1 MEALILERMRKGLLH
16 KRNRLTE
23 WLRATPLDKKEVLL
37 GPSTEQSVLCCLDVI
52 DDAIS
57 KADSKTLGKCEIC
70 HEDVETELLEVDY
83 TACVCIEHL
92 SKEERRYLESELE
105 LAQDVQKMLLPQEVP
120 NIPGLEI
127 AAFSRPAQIVGGDYF
142 DFIDFSNGFH
152 GLAIADVA
160 GHGVSASLH
169 MASIQALLRTLVP
182 VNKSPAEVMRQVHK
196 LFIHN
201 IRFET
206 FVTFF
211 IGAFDS
217 STKRLTF
224 CNAGHQPPLVLHK
237 NKSKKE
243 SVEMLRPTGAAIGLV
258 EEAEFAE
265 KTIELQEEDLL
276 VMYTDGVTE
285 AVNPQNQEFG
295 RERLVKLSRQVNN
308 TPVKEVVQQI
318 RQGLEEFSEGKP
330 LADDTT
336 IVICKIKL

>member
-1 MEALILERMRKGLLH
+1 MEALILERMSKGLLQ
-16 KRNRLTE
+16 KRDSLTE
-23 WLRATPLDKKEVLL
+23 WLHATPLGKKKVLL
-37 GPSTEQSVLCCLDVI
+37 GPSTEKSVHARLDLI

-57 KADSKTLGKCEIC
+57 KADSRILGKCEVC
-70 HEDVETELLEVDY
+70 HEDVEPELLEVDY

-92 SKEERRYLESELE
+92 SDEERRALESELE

-142 DFIDFSNGFH
+142 DFVDFSNGLH

-182 VNKSPAEVMRQVHK
+182 INKSPAEVMRQVHK

-217 STKRLTF
+217 STNNLTF
-224 CNAGHQPPLVLHK
+224 SNAGHLPPLVLHTTK
-237 NKSKKE
+237 RKKE

-258 EEAEFAE
+258 EKAEFAE
-265 KTIELQEEDLL
+265 KTVELQKEDLL
-276 VMYTDGVTE
+276 VLYTDGITE

-295 RERLVKLSRQVNN
+295 RERLIKLSQQVNN
-308 TPVKEVVQQI
+308 APVKQVIQEI

-336 IVICKIKL
+336 IVICKIK

>member
-1 MEALILERMRKGLLH
+1 MEALLLERLRKGLIQ
-16 KRNRLTE
+16 KKNNLTE
-23 WLRATPLDKKEVLL
+23 WLHITPSDKKEVLL

-57 KADSKTLGKCEIC
+57 KADSKTLGKCEVC

-92 SKEERRYLESELE
+92 SEEERRHLESELE
-105 LAQDVQKMLLPQEVP
+105 LAQDVQRKLLPQEAP
-120 NIPGLEI
+120 DIPGLEI

-142 DFIDFSNGFH
+142 DFVDFSDGLH

-169 MASIQALLRTLVP
+169 MASIQAFLRTLVP
-182 VNKSPAEVMRQVHK
+182 VHKSPAEVMREVHK

-217 STKRLTF
+217 LTKTLTF
-224 CNAGHQPPLVLHK
+224 SNAGHQPPLVLHK
-237 NKSKKE
+237 NEKKKV

-265 KTIELQEEDLL
+265 KTIKLHEDDLL

-285 AVNPQNQEFG
+285 TVNRQNQEFG
-295 RERLVKLSRQVNN
+295 RQRLVELSRQIND
-308 TPVKEVVQQI
+308 TPVKEAIQII
-318 RQGLEEFSEGKP
+318 RQDLVEFSEGKP
-330 LADDTT
+330 FGDDTT
-336 IVICKIKL
+336 IVICKIK

>member
-1 MEALILERMRKGLLH
+1 MEALVLEHMRKGLLQ
-16 KRNRLTE
+16 KRDRLNE
-23 WLRATPLDKKEVLL
+23 WLRTTPLAKKEVLL
-37 GPSTEQSVLCCLDVI
+37 GPSTEQSVHCCLDVI
-52 DDAIS
+52 DNAIS
-57 KADSKTLGKCEIC
+57 KADSKTLGKCEVC

-83 TACVCIEHL
+83 TACVCLEHL
-92 SKEERRYLESELE
+92 SKEERRHLESELE

-211 IGAFDS
+211 IGAFES
-217 STKRLTF
+217 STKRLTY

-237 NKSKKE
+237 TMSKNE

-276 VMYTDGVTE
+276 VLYTDGVTE
-285 AVNPQNQEFG
+285 SVNPQNQEFG
-295 RERLVKLSRQVNN
+295 RERLVKLSREVNN
-308 TPVKEVVQQI
+308 TPVREVVQHI
-318 RQGLEEFSEGKP
+318 RQRLEEFSEGKP

-336 IVICKIKL
+336 IVLCKIK

>member
-1 MEALILERMRKGLLH
+1 MEALVLEHMRKGLLQ
-16 KRNRLTE
+16 KRDRLNE
-23 WLRATPLDKKEVLL
+23 WLSTTPVAKKEVLL
-37 GPSTEQSVLCCLDVI
+37 GPSTEQSVHCCLDVI
-52 DDAIS
+52 DNAIS
-57 KADSKTLGKCEIC
+57 KADSKTLGKCEVC

-83 TACVCIEHL
+83 TACVCLEHL
-92 SKEERRYLESELE
+92 SKEERRHLESELE

-217 STKRLTF
+217 STKRLTY

-237 NKSKKE
+237 TMSKNE

-276 VMYTDGVTE
+276 VLYTDGVTE
-285 AVNPQNQEFG
+285 SVNPQNQEFG
-295 RERLVKLSRQVNN
+295 RERLVKLSREVNN
-308 TPVKEVVQQI
+308 TPVREVVQHI
-318 RQGLEEFSEGKP
+318 RQRILDS
-330 LADDTT
+330 A
-336 IVICKIKL
+336 

>member
-1 MEALILERMRKGLLH
+1 MEALLLERMHKGLLQ
-16 KRNRLTE
+16 KQENLTD
-23 WLRATPLDKKEVLL
+23 WIHATPLGKKKVLL
-37 GPSTEQSVLCCLDVI
+37 GPSTEQSVHARLDVI

-57 KADSKTLGKCEIC
+57 KAESRTLGTCEVC
-70 HEDVETELLEVDY
+70 HEVVEPELLEVDY
-83 TACVCIEHL
+83 TACVCITHL
-92 SKEERRYLESELE
+92 SKEERHQLENELS
-105 LAQDVQKMLLPQEVP
+105 LAQEVQKTLLPQKVP
-120 NIPGLEI
+120 NIPRLEI

-142 DFIDFSNGFH
+142 DFVDFSNGFH

-169 MASIQALLRTLVP
+169 MASIQALLQTLVP
-182 VNKSPAEVMRQVHK
+182 INKSPADVMRQIHK

-217 STKRLTF
+217 STKTLTF
-224 CNAGHQPPLVLHK
+224 SNAGHQPPLVLHN

-258 EEAEFAE
+258 EEALFAE
-265 KTIELQEEDLL
+265 KTIELQKDDLL
-276 VMYTDGVTE
+276 VLYTDGVTE
-285 AVNPQNQEFG
+285 AVNHQNQEFG
-295 RERLVKLSRQVNN
+295 RERLIKLSQQVNN
-308 TPVKEVVQQI
+308 EPIKKVVQEI
-318 RQGLEEFSEGKP
+318 RHGLEEFSEGKT

-336 IVICKIKL
+336 IVICKIK

>member
-1 MEALILERMRKGLLH
+1 METYILERMSKGLLQ
-16 KRNRLTE
+16 KRDRLNE
-23 WLRATPLDKKEVLL
+23 WLHATPLDKKKVLL
-37 GPSTEQSVLCCLDVI
+37 GPCSEQAVHERLDVI

-57 KADSKTLGKCEIC
+57 KADSRTLGRCEVC
-70 HEDVETELLEVDY
+70 HEDVEPELLEVDY
-83 TACVCIEHL
+83 TACVCLEHL
-92 SKEERRYLESELE
+92 SREERRQLEGELE
-105 LAQDVQKMLLPQEVP
+105 LAQEVQKMLLPQEVP

-142 DFIDFSNGFH
+142 DFIDFYNGFH

-182 VNKSPAEVMRQVHK
+182 INKSPAAVMSQVHK

-217 STKRLTF
+217 STKTLTF
-224 CNAGHQPPLVLHK
+224 CNAGHQPPLILRKTK
-237 NKSKKE
+237 NKEGFIVK
-243 SVEMLRPTGAAIGLV
+243 LRPTGAAIGLV
-258 EEAEFAE
+258 EEAVFAE
-265 KTIELQEEDLL
+265 KTVDLQKDDLL
-276 VMYTDGVTE
+276 VLYTDGVIE
-285 AVNPQNQEFG
+285 AVNNQNQEFG
-295 RERLVKLSRQVNN
+295 RERLEALIRQLERM
-308 TPVKEVVQQI
+308 PVKEVIQKI
-318 RQGLEEFSEGKP
+318 RLSLEEFSEDKP

-336 IVICKIKL
+336 IVICKIT

>member
-1 MEALILERMRKGLLH
+1 MEAFVLEQMRKGLLQ
-16 KRNRLTE
+16 KRKSLIE
-23 WLRATPLDKKEVLL
+23 WLRATPLGKKKVLL
-37 GPSTEQSVLCCLDVI
+37 GPSTEQSVRTRLDVI
-52 DDAIS
+52 DDTIS
-57 KADSKTLGKCEIC
+57 KADSRSLGKCDVCHGEI
-70 HEDVETELLEVDY
+70 ETELLEVDY
-83 TACVCIEHL
+83 TASVCIEHL
-92 SKEERRYLESELE
+92 SEQERRNLESELE
-105 LAQDVQKMLLPQEVP
+105 LAQEVQKTLLPQEVP

-182 VNKSPAEVMRQVHK
+182 VNNSPAEVMHKVHQ

-217 STKRLTF
+217 STKTLTY
-224 CNAGHQPPLVLHK
+224 CNAGHLPPLILRK
-237 NKSKKE
+237 TKSKEE
-243 SVEMLRPTGAAIGLV
+243 SEEMLRPSGAAIGLV

-276 VMYTDGVTE
+276 VLYTDGVTE
-285 AVNPQNQEFG
+285 AVNFQNQEFG
-295 RERLVKLSRQVNN
+295 RERLTVVSRQAN
-308 TPVKEVVQQI
+308 TLPVKEILQEI
-318 RQGLEEFSEGKP
+318 RQSLEEFSEGKP

-336 IVICKIKL
+336 LVVCKIK

>member
-1 MEALILERMRKGLLH
+1 MEALLLERMRKGLLQ
-16 KRNRLTE
+16 KQDKLTE
-23 WLRATPLDKKEVLL
+23 WLRATPLGKKKVLL
-37 GPSTEQSVLCCLDVI
+37 GSSTEQSVHTRLNVI
-52 DDAIS
+52 IDAIS
-57 KADSKTLGKCEIC
+57 KADSRTLGKCEVC
-70 HEDVETELLEVDY
+70 HEDVEPELLEVDY

-92 SKEERRYLESELE
+92 SEEERRHLESELE

-120 NIPGLEI
+120 DIPGLEI

-182 VNKSPAEVMRQVHK
+182 LNQSPAEVMRQVHK

-217 STKRLTF
+217 STKTLTF
-224 CNAGHQPPLVLHK
+224 CNAGHQPPLVLSK
-237 NKSKKE
+237 NNSRKE

-265 KTIELQEEDLL
+265 KAIELHEEDLL
-276 VMYTDGVTE
+276 VLYTDGVIE
-285 AVNPQNQEFG
+285 AVNLQNQEFG
-295 RERLVKLSRQVNN
+295 RERLIKLSQQVNN
-308 TPVKEVVQQI
+308 NQLNNWS
-318 RQGLEEFSEGKP
+318 R
-330 LADDTT
+330 
-336 IVICKIKL
+336 KLNRAEKNLVRENR

>member
-1 MEALILERMRKGLLH
+1 METSIVERIREDLLRKRDSLTQWLH
-16 KRNRLTE
+16 L
-23 WLRATPLDKKEVLL
+23 TPLVKKEVLL
-37 GPSTEQSVLCCLDVI
+37 GPSTEQSVRTRLDVI
-52 DDAIS
+52 DETLA
-57 KADSKTLGKCEIC
+57 KADSKTLGKCGVC
-70 HEDVETELLEVDY
+70 HQEVETELLEVDY

-92 SKEERRYLESELE
+92 STEERRHLENELE
-105 LAQDVQKMLLPQEVP
+105 LAQNVQRMLLPQEVP

-182 VNKSPAEVMRQVHK
+182 IHKSPAEVIRQVHK

-211 IGAFDS
+211 MGAFDA
-217 STKRLTF
+217 STRTLTF

-237 NKSKKE
+237 TNSKTE
-243 SVEMLRPTGAAIGLV
+243 SLEMLRPTGAAIGLV

-265 KTIELQEEDLL
+265 KTIDLEKDDLL
-276 VMYTDGVTE
+276 VLYTDGVTE
-285 AVNPQNQEFG
+285 TVNPQNQEFG
-295 RERLVKLSRQVNN
+295 RERLIKLTQQAYN
-308 TPVKEVVQQI
+308 TPVKALVQEI
-318 RQGLEEFSEGKP
+318 RQGLEQFSEGNP

-336 IVICKIKL
+336 IVICKII

>member
-1 MEALILERMRKGLLH
+1 LG
-16 KRNRLTE
+16 
-23 WLRATPLDKKEVLL
+23 KKKVLL
-37 GPSTEQSVLCCLDVI
+37 GPSTEQSVQARLDVI
-52 DDAIS
+52 DNAIS
-57 KADSKTLGKCEIC
+57 KADSKTLGKCEVC

-83 TACVCIEHL
+83 TACVCLEHL
-92 SKEERRYLESELE
+92 SKEERRHLESELE

-182 VNKSPAEVMRQVHK
+182 VNQSPAEVMRQLHK

-217 STKRLTF
+217 STKRLTY

-237 NKSKKE
+237 TMSKNE

-276 VMYTDGVTE
+276 VLYTDGVTE
-285 AVNPQNQEFG
+285 SVNPQNQEFG
-295 RERLVKLSRQVNN
+295 RERLVKLSREVNN
-308 TPVKEVVQQI
+308 TPVREVVQHI
-318 RQGLEEFSEGKP
+318 RQRLEEFSEGKP

-336 IVICKIKL
+336 IVLCKIK

>member
-1 MEALILERMRKGLLH
+1 MEALLLERMREGLLQ
-16 KRNRLTE
+16 KQDNLTE
-23 WLRATPLDKKEVLL
+23 WLHATPLGKKKVLL
-37 GPSTEQSVLCCLDVI
+37 GPSTEQSVHARLDVI

-57 KADSKTLGKCEIC
+57 KADSKTLGKCEVC
-70 HEDVETELLEVDY
+70 HEVVETELLEVDY

-92 SKEERRYLESELE
+92 SKEERHQLESELE
-105 LAQDVQKMLLPQEVP
+105 LAQDVQKTLLPQEVP
-120 NIPGLEI
+120 KIPGLEI

-142 DFIDFSNGFH
+142 DFVDFSNGLH

-160 GHGVSASLH
+160 GHGISASLH
-169 MASIQALLRTLVP
+169 MASIQALLQTLVP
-182 VNKSPAEVMRQVHK
+182 VNKSPAEVMGQLHK

-217 STKRLTF
+217 STKTLTF
-224 CNAGHQPPLVLHK
+224 SNAGHLPPLVLRN

-265 KTIELQEEDLL
+265 KTIELQKEDLL
-276 VMYTDGVTE
+276 VLYTDGITE
-285 AVNPQNQEFG
+285 AVNLQNQEFG
-295 RERLVKLSRQVNN
+295 RKRLETLIRQVERL
-308 TPVKEVVQQI
+308 PVKELIQKI
-318 RQGLEEFSEGKP
+318 RLSLEEFSEGKP

-336 IVICKIKL
+336 IVICKIK

>member
-1 MEALILERMRKGLLH
+1 MEALILERMSKGLWQ
-16 KRNRLTE
+16 KRDWLTE
-23 WLRATPLDKKEVLL
+23 WLHATPLGKKKVLL
-37 GPSTEQSVLCCLDVI
+37 GPSTERSVHARMDVI

-57 KADSKTLGKCEIC
+57 KADSKTLGKCEVC

-92 SKEERRYLESELE
+92 SKEERRHLESDLE
-105 LAQDVQKMLLPQEVP
+105 LAQSVQKMLLPQEVP

-182 VNKSPAEVMRQVHK
+182 VNKSPAEVMSQLHK

-217 STKRLTF
+217 STKTLTF

-237 NKSKKE
+237 TKSKKE
-243 SVEMLRPTGAAIGLV
+243 SVEMLRPTGAAIGLI
-258 EEAEFAE
+258 EEAEFGE
-265 KTIELQEEDLL
+265 NTIELQKEDLL
-276 VMYTDGVTE
+276 VLYTDGVTE
-285 AVNPQNQEFG
+285 AVNLQNQEFG
-295 RERLVKLSRQVNN
+295 RERLATLSRQVNIL
-308 TPVKEVVQQI
+308 PVKEVVQEI
-318 RQGLEEFSEGKP
+318 RQAIEEFSEGKP
-330 LADDTT
+330 LDDDTT
-336 IVICKIKL
+336 LVVCKIK

>member
-1 MEALILERMRKGLLH
+1 MEALLLERMRNGLLQ
-16 KRNRLTE
+16 KQDSLTQ
-23 WLRATPLDKKEVLL
+23 WLHATPLSKKKVLL
-37 GPSTEQSVLCCLDVI
+37 GPSTEQSVHARLDVI

-57 KADSKTLGKCEIC
+57 KADSKTLGKCEVC
-70 HEDVETELLEVDY
+70 HEVVETELLEVDY

-92 SKEERRYLESELE
+92 SKQERRHLESELE
-105 LAQDVQKMLLPQEVP
+105 LAQEVQKMLLPQEVP
-120 NIPGLEI
+120 NIPGFEI

-142 DFIDFSNGFH
+142 DFVDFSNGLH

-182 VNKSPAEVMRQVHK
+182 VNQSPAEVMRQIHK

-217 STKRLTF
+217 STKTLTF
-224 CNAGHQPPLVLHK
+224 SNAGHLPPLVLHK

-243 SVEMLRPTGAAIGLV
+243 AVEMLWPTGAAIGLV
-258 EEAEFAE
+258 EEAEFAQ
-265 KTIELQEEDLL
+265 KTIELHEEDLL
-276 VMYTDGVTE
+276 VLYTDGVTE
-285 AVNPQNQEFG
+285 AVSSQNQEFG
-295 RERLVKLSRQVNN
+295 RERLTVLSRQVN
-308 TPVKEVVQQI
+308 TLPAKEILQEI
-318 RQGLEEFSEGKP
+318 RQGLEEFSEGIP

-336 IVICKIKL
+336 IVVCKII

>member
-1 MEALILERMRKGLLH
+1 MEAFILDRIRNGLLQ
-16 KRNRLTE
+16 KREWLTE
-23 WLRATPLDKKEVLL
+23 WLYSTPLNKKEIML
-37 GPSTEQSVLCCLDVI
+37 GPSTEQSVICCVDVI
-52 DDAIS
+52 DEAITKAES
-57 KADSKTLGKCEIC
+57 KSLGKCEVC
-70 HEDVETELLEVDY
+70 HEDVNPELLEVDY
-83 TACVCIEHL
+83 TASVCIDHL
-92 SKEERRYLESELE
+92 SEQERRQLEGELE
-105 LAQDVQKMLLPQEVP
+105 LAKNVQKMLLPQETP

-127 AAFSRPAQIVGGDYF
+127 AAFSRPAQILGGDYF
-142 DFIDFSNGFH
+142 DFIDFRNGFH

-217 STKRLTF
+217 STKALTY

-237 NKSKKE
+237 TKSEKE
-243 SVEMLRPTGAAIGLV
+243 SVEMLWPTGAAIGLV
-258 EEAEFAE
+258 EEADFAE
-265 KTIELQEEDLL
+265 KTIELQQEDLL

-285 AVNPQNQEFG
+285 AVNPKNQEFG
-295 RERLVKLSRQVNN
+295 RERLAKLSQQVNN
-308 TPVKEVVQQI
+308 IPVKKLILEI
-318 RQGLEEFSEGKP
+318 RKSLEGFSEGKP
-330 LADDTT
+330 LVDDTT
-336 IVICKIKL
+336 IVICRIK